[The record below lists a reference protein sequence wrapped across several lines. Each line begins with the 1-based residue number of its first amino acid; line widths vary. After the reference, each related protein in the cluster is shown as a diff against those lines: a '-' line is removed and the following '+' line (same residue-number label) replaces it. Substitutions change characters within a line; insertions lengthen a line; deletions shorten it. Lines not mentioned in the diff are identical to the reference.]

1 MNGIGRFYVDPSII
15 IPLVEGEPTLKKT
28 LLMSIRAVAGTQSPQ
43 FVASPLTMLECLIK
57 PLRQRDM
64 WLEKLYRN
72 FFASLNVIIVPI
84 DDLCWQRA
92 TLIRAHYGFAV
103 PDALHL
109 AIAQSYLCDGVLTRD
124 ARWQRFP
131 DIRIELL

>member
-1 MNGIGRFYVDPSII
+1 MNGIGRFYVDPSIV
-15 IPLVEGEPTLKKT
+15 IPLVEGEPAGKQT
-28 LLMSIRAVAGTQSPQ
+28 LLTSIRTIAGTQSPR
-43 FVASPLTMLECLIK
+43 FVVSPLTMLECLIK

-64 WLEKLYRN
+64 SLERLYRN
-72 FFASLNVIIVPI
+72 FFASLNVIIVPV
-84 DDLCWQRA
+84 DDLCWQKA

-109 AIAQSYLCDGVLTRD
+109 AIAQSYLCDGVFTRD
-124 ARWQRFP
+124 VRWQRFP

>member
-15 IPLVEGEPTLKKT
+15 IPLVEGEPTLKQT

-72 FFASLNVIIVPI
+72 FFAS
-84 DDLCWQRA
+84 
-92 TLIRAHYGFAV
+92 
-103 PDALHL
+103 
-109 AIAQSYLCDGVLTRD
+109 
-124 ARWQRFP
+124 
-131 DIRIELL
+131 